1 MFDENL
7 LKLALLYSIPLAC
20 YGFYQY
26 KCRQAARQKAAEQ
39 ATRPAFRYQQIQAQ
53 LDAVQQKRE
62 RIEELNRLITNLKV
76 AAENPS
82 DWETV
87 AISYL
92 DETGHQRTVSSSVG
106 NRTETLVQFAA
117 QERDA
122 LITSLQADLRQLQGQ
137 AGQTD
142 RQNEQGSGC
151 RNRLYSGDDAACW
164 TLKHKMSSTV
174 NAVGSISAAGKN
186 WAMPHLIP
194 SNTARPAKKKSTG
207 NRKLTTANAANKW
220 NS

>member
-20 YGFYQY
+20 YGFYQH
-26 KCRQAARQKAAEQ
+26 KCRQAVRQKAAEQ

-142 RQNEQGSGC
+142 RQNGDKT
-151 RNRLYSGDDAACW
+151 NRGAVAETACMREMMQ
-164 TLKHKMSSTV
+164 H
-174 NAVGSISAAGKN
+174 AG
-186 WAMPHLIP
+186 L
-194 SNTARPAKKKSTG
+194 
-207 NRKLTTANAANKW
+207 
-220 NS
+220 

>member
-1 MFDENL
+1 M
-7 LKLALLYSIPLAC
+7 
-20 YGFYQY
+20 
-26 KCRQAARQKAAEQ
+26 
-39 ATRPAFRYQQIQAQ
+39 
-53 LDAVQQKRE
+53 QQKRE

-137 AGQTD
+137 AGQNGI
-142 RQNEQGSGC
+142 QN
-151 RNRLYSGDDAACW
+151 GDKTEREVDAETACIREMMQ
-164 TLKHKMSSTV
+164 H
-174 NAVGSISAAGKN
+174 AG
-186 WAMPHLIP
+186 L
-194 SNTARPAKKKSTG
+194 
-207 NRKLTTANAANKW
+207 
-220 NS
+220 

>member
-20 YGFYQY
+20 YGFYQH

-92 DETGHQRTVSSSVG
+92 DETGH
-106 NRTETLVQFAA
+106 
-117 QERDA
+117 
-122 LITSLQADLRQLQGQ
+122 
-137 AGQTD
+137 
-142 RQNEQGSGC
+142 
-151 RNRLYSGDDAACW
+151 
-164 TLKHKMSSTV
+164 
-174 NAVGSISAAGKN
+174 
-186 WAMPHLIP
+186 
-194 SNTARPAKKKSTG
+194 
-207 NRKLTTANAANKW
+207 
-220 NS
+220 